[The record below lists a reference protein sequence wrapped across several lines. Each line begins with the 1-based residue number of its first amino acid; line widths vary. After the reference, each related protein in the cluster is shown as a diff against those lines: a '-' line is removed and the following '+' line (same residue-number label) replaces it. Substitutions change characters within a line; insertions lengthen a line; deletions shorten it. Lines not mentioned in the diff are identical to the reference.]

1 MAAVKKF
8 SSLEDL
14 LVFPSSEPTIETI
27 VDNEY
32 NGAHRYRIRLCTGFD
47 SKRRAHNYIDKT
59 VTLQFVKKEE
69 DGTTVPGL
77 QSEQLAL
84 ILLDRVKKLNE
95 RFPHPSNEK
104 QIAGLQMFLDACK
117 ERVQERID
125 RGVMG
130 DLKK

>member
-1 MAAVKKF
+1 M
-8 SSLEDL
+8 EH
-14 LVFPSSEPTIETI
+14 TGI
-27 VDNEY
+27 VLGY
-32 NGAHRYRIRLCTGFD
+32 VLD
-47 SKRRAHNYIDKT
+47 SKRRAPNYIDKT

-77 QSEQLAL
+77 QSEQVAL